1 MTDGIILIDKEVGL
15 SSFAVIARLRRIF
28 AQKRIGHCGTL
39 DPFASGLLP
48 VCLGRFTG
56 AVQFMEGYDKSYRFL
71 GAAGQRRDTMDR
83 EGRITEHLAPEDL
96 RQMALSGEAERRLRE
111 AFSSIPEE
119 FWQCPPMYSA
129 VKVQGRPLY
138 RYAREGKEV
147 ERKKRLVRVH
157 LKDFNYLGEG
167 DQSGEEETE
176 GKLFFSAEARVSKG
190 TYIRSLVDKIG
201 ERSGLHA
208 CCWELRR
215 TSCGPYTLS
224 DRVCTTE
231 ALFDRFNALNRDSEA
246 CVRALWEEGFIYP
259 LASAFP
265 MLPRLSL
272 KAMEARDLLQGKALS
287 FTAEAFSQR
296 LQRAEN
302 SEVESFSNRA
312 EQLDHEPRILLFKGD
327 KCLAM
332 ARSEADGTNVLLR
345 SQRVFVSQDSWQEP
359 GGGEK
364 W

>member
-71 GAAGQRRDTMDR
+71 GAAGQRRDTMDC
-83 EGRITEHLAPEDL
+83 EGDITERLAPEDL
-96 RQMALSGEAERRLRE
+96 RRMAQSGEAEHRLRE
-111 AFSSIPEE
+111 AFASIPEE

-147 ERKKRLVRVH
+147 EREKRLVRVH

-167 DQSGEEETE
+167 DQAGEEETE

-190 TYIRSLVDKIG
+190 TYIRSLIDEIG

-246 CVRALWEEGFIYP
+246 CVRTLWEEGFIYP

-265 MLPRLSL
+265 TLPRLSL
-272 KAMEARDLLQGKALS
+272 STPEARDLLQGKALS
-287 FTAEAFSQR
+287 LAAEDFSQR
-296 LQRAEN
+296 LQRAEV
-302 SEVESFSNRA
+302 SGDESLSNPA
-312 EQLDHEPRILLFKGD
+312 GQLEHESRILLFKGD

-332 ARSEADGTNVLLR
+332 ARSEVDGANLLIR
-345 SQRVFVSQDSWQEP
+345 SQRVFVSQDSWQES

-364 W
+364 C